1 MKKISE
7 ILRQKPSRLISVPRE
22 VTVYEALQIMMDHNI
37 SAILVMDQDRLAG
50 IFTERD
56 YARKVVLLGKTSKT
70 TPITE
75 VMTSTGL
82 YVISP
87 DDSIEKCMEMMS
99 SKHIRHLPVMEGDK
113 VTGIVSIGDVVKFII
128 EDQKHII
135 RELENYIST

>member
-7 ILRQKPSRLISVPRE
+7 ILRQKNNRLISVPRE

-37 SAILVMDQDRLAG
+37 SAILVMEHDRLAG